1 MLNMMN
7 MQLTPVI
14 HIDIAVLCHTFKNH
28 ILVKPKMSIYV
39 SILGLFNYILQVL
52 KLNTI
57 NRYDVEKIMHWNES
71 RKY

>member
-14 HIDIAVLCHTFKNH
+14 PIDIAVLCHIFKNH
-28 ILVKPKMSIYV
+28 ILAKPKMWIYV
-39 SILGLFNYILQVL
+39 FILGLFNYILQVV

-57 NRYDVEKIMHWNES
+57 NG
-71 RKY
+71 